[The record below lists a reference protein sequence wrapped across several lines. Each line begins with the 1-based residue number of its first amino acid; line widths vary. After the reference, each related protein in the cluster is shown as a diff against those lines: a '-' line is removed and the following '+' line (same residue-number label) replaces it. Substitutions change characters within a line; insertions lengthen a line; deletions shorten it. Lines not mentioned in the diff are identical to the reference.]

1 MVSVDPFYLL
11 KSVLN
16 ALPEIWCTTDEGF
29 CRGSAVFIYTISHYV
44 EYVYF
49 HIIVKTGGGA
59 KVQLRSKD
67 DYELK

>member
-1 MVSVDPFYLL
+1 MSVDPFYLL

-16 ALPEIWCTTDEGF
+16 APPEIWCTTDEGF
-29 CRGSAVFIYTISHYV
+29 CRGSVVFIYTISHYV

-49 HIIVKTGGGA
+49 HIIMKTGGGT

-67 DYELK
+67 HSELK